1 MYNMTFPYIS
11 QIKVHNCFAYKDFL
25 IPSSELIDF
34 KHIVLTGKNGSGK
47 TTILNRIAFLL
58 AQLQDGKTKEELI
71 DSLKGTIEANKN
83 YPTRPVWEQQ
93 IRDAEDID
101 LLHLG
106 GTSSYLKEQTD
117 GYIFS
122 FFKARRKVD
131 LTQVTTVTKEEEFLS
146 NFKKQDKAEEFTNQ
160 FKQYLVNKKVYE
172 AFDYMNSKN
181 ERIDQNKL
189 FFDDLTETLKTIFN
203 DEKLQLS
210 FVQESFEFYIKFK
223 DGRQV
228 TFNQL
233 SDGFSAFLSI
243 LMDLFMRTDLIRK
256 AKGDYSLEPEGIVL
270 IDEPETHFHLS
281 MQYEILPLINKLF
294 PKIQLIIATHSPA
307 IISSIK
313 NAIVYDLTSKEEVS
327 DWVLGSSYSE
337 LMIKHFGLDNEY
349 SPVADKIIFEINKAV
364 KEKDVQKLKLIFVEN
379 ENYLTPSLRLE
390 IESQIIHINASI

>member
-1 MYNMTFPYIS
+1 MTFPYIS
-11 QIKVHNCFAYKDFL
+11 QIKVNNCFAYKDFL
-25 IPSSELIDF
+25 IPGSELKDF

-47 TTILNRIAFLL
+47 TTILNRTAYLL
-58 AQLQDGKTKEELI
+58 TQLQDGKTKEVLVRG
-71 DSLKGTIEANKN
+71 LKSSIQANKN
-83 YPTRPVWEQQ
+83 HPMRTTWEQQ
-93 IRDAEDID
+93 IKEVEDID

-106 GTSSYLKEQTD
+106 GTSNLLMEHSD
-117 GYIFS
+117 AYIFS
-122 FFKARRKVD
+122 FFKALRKVE
-131 LTQVTTVTKEEEFLS
+131 LKQVSTVTKEEDFLS
-146 NFKKQDKAEEFTNQ
+146 NLKKQDKAEDFTNQ

-189 FFDDLTETLKTIFN
+189 FFDNLTETLKSIFN

-256 AKGDYSLEPEGIVL
+256 AKSDYSLEPEGIVL

-281 MQYEILPLINKLF
+281 MQYEILPLINRLF

-313 NAIVYDLTSKEEVS
+313 NAIVYDLTSKEEVA
-327 DWVLGSSYSE
+327 DWILGSSYSE

-349 SPVADKIIFEINKAV
+349 SPVADKILLEINKAV
-364 KEKDVQKLKLIFVEN
+364 KEKDANKLKLIFVEN
-379 ENYLTPSLRLE
+379 ENYLTPSLKLE